1 MWLTCLTVIR
11 FNSIQW
17 ESNSPPSSPH
27 PRSCLRFQFNSFQWQ
42 CDAMR
47 FDSILF
53 WLSLSAWLPVFPVCF
68 SRRRLSN
75 LLICLSALVAVV
87 VATHCWQ
94 RNQCLHLQHYISR
107 GDAIEYIFIYI
118 FQYPNL
124 PLSLTSS
131 LSTHFLIP
139 QIDLYLLLEPNED
152 KCLRISRWAV
162 LGSRLIDMRVEPRG
176 KMNSV

>member
-17 ESNSPPSSPH
+17 ESNSLPSPPH
-27 PRSCLRFQFNSFQWQ
+27 PRTCLRFQFNSFQWQ

-87 VATHCWQ
+87 VATQ
-94 RNQCLHLQHYISR
+94 LAKKSMLTSTALHQSR
-107 GDAIEYIFIYI
+107 RCDWIYI
-118 FQYPNL
+118 YLHFPFPFSHSPAL
-124 PLSLTSS
+124 PLSP
-131 LSTHFLIP
+131 HFLIR

-152 KCLRISRWAV
+152 KCLRISLWAV
-162 LGSRLIDMRVEPRG
+162 LGSRLIDMWVEPRG